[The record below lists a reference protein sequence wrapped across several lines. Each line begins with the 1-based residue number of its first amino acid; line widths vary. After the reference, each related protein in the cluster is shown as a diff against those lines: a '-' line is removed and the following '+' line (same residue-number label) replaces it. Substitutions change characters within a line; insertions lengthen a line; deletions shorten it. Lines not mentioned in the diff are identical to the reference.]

1 MSLEKKLLDVFLSLP
16 DDKKIEVIDFVE
28 FLKSKSKTQ
37 VENAMDE
44 IIAEN
49 LDALKELAK

>member
-1 MSLEKKLLDVFLSLP
+1 MSLEKKLLDGFLSLP

-28 FLKSKSKTQ
+28 FLKSKSKAQ
-37 VENAMDE
+37 VETLMDE
-44 IIAEN
+44 VIAEN

>member
-1 MSLEKKLLDVFLSLP
+1 MSLEKKLLDDFLSLP
-16 DDKKIEVIDFVE
+16 EDKKIEVIDFVE

-37 VENAMDE
+37 VETLMDE
-44 IIAEN
+44 IITEN